1 MSHKLLLDEDF
12 IEDCR
17 QSALPDEVSELG
29 RCPDCGRLA
38 KLSGGYCADC
48 AEPIKEDDDEDATVM
63 AKVPRSR
70 EAGKGKKLKTGL
82 KPADGPTV
90 ARTAVAVK
98 A

>member
-17 QSALPDEVSELG
+17 QSALPDEVLELG

-48 AEPIKEDDDEDATVM
+48 AEPIADEEDE
-63 AKVPRSR
+63 AKAPAVTSSR
-70 EAGKGKKLKTGL
+70 VIKPGAGQGRL
-82 KPADGPTV
+82 AS
-90 ARTAVAVK
+90 RR
-98 A
+98 